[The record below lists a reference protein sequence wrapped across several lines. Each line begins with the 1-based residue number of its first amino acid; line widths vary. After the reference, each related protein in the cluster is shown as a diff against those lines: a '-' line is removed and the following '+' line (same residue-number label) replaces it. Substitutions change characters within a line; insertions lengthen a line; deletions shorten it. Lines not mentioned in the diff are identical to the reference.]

1 MRLRMGFGGLRPGFV
16 RFGVI
21 LASLML
27 AAPGPA
33 QAGAAAAG
41 RPDVVT
47 VGTLKLIGG
56 APLYVGVEKGYF
68 AAEGLD
74 VRFEWFAAASPI
86 AVAVASGDLDVG
98 ATGITGALF
107 NSIAQGAR
115 ILLVADRGSERPG
128 YHLNALVT
136 SRARHEAGLRSV
148 RDLKGTRIGITQLGS
163 TYHYQIGRIL
173 ELNGLTLKDVELVP
187 LRSISVMLEAVK
199 QGTVDAALVSP
210 PWGAN
215 AEEEGW
221 GRVVFWAG
229 DLLPYQVTGVFFSD
243 RMRQRRD
250 VGVRFMRG
258 YIRGVRWY
266 REAAFGESG
275 RGGPGSAQ
283 FDELLDM
290 VARYTGAQPQAI
302 ARSLSYIDPD
312 ARVDVQDLIQQQ
324 EWYKAQGML
333 SRVVDPAEFVDMS
346 FVEEALATLR

>member
-1 MRLRMGFGGLRPGFV
+1 MRLWTCWRRLHQGSTGVAVLVIGLV
-16 RFGVI
+16 
-21 LASLML
+21 L
-27 AAPGPA
+27 AAAGA
-33 QAGAAAAG
+33 SQAGAPAS

-56 APLYVGVEKGYF
+56 APLFVAIEKGFF

-74 VRFEWFAAASPI
+74 VRLQWFAAASPI

-115 ILLVADRGSERPG
+115 IFLVADRGSERPG

-136 SRARHEAGLRSV
+136 SRSRYEAGLRSI

-173 ELNGLTLKDVELVP
+173 ERNGLSLKDVELVP

-250 VGVRFMRG
+250 VAVRFMRG

-266 REAAFGESG
+266 RQAAFGEAE
-275 RGGPGSAQ
+275 RGGPGSPE
-283 FDELLDM
+283 FDELLGV
-290 VARYTGAQPQAI
+290 VARYTGAQPAAI
-302 ARSLSYIDPD
+302 ARSLAYIDPD
-312 ARVDVQDLIQQQ
+312 ARVDVEDLIQQQ

-333 SRVVDPAEFVDMS
+333 SRVVDPAEFVDPS